1 MGKLVNIDKIQY
13 KFMKRKGTVGAVIV
27 LRRLAEKLRSKNKT
41 LFFLF
46 VDLEKTFNYVRRV
59 FLFCLKAKGW
69 HKVYV
74 KWGYVNGAKVVK
86 LIFQSKEN

>member
-1 MGKLVNIDKIQY
+1 MGKLVNIDKIQN
-13 KFMKRKGTVGAVIV
+13 KFMKRKGTVRAVIV
-27 LRRLAEKLRSKNKT
+27 LRRLAEKLRSKNVVFCVCSSWKNFQLCT
-41 LFFLF
+41 
-46 VDLEKTFNYVRRV
+46 KRV

-86 LIFQSKEN
+86 LLFQSKEN